1 MFGRELAGLRAR
13 SFAQGE
19 SSGPIAGAE
28 RLGEVVARKALRRAG
43 DSEKRAR
50 EDQNWFNSYLSQ
62 SSTFVNLHLVIN
74 GPNEFAKDHQAQT
87 Y

>member
-1 MFGRELAGLRAR
+1 MRAL
-13 SFAQGE
+13 SLSKGK

-43 DSEKRAR
+43 DSEKRASER
-50 EDQNWFNSYLSQ
+50 EKGDQNWFNAYLCQ
-62 SSTFVNLHLVIN
+62 SSSFVNLHLVIN